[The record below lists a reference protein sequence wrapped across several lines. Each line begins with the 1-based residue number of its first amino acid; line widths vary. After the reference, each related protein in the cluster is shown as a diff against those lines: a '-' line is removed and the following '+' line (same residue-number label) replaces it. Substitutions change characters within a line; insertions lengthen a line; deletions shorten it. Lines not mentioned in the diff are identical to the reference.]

1 MPVLIENRQTVRR
14 VNRVRIRRI
23 LTEMMTQLG
32 CADQEVS
39 VLLVDDAGIR
49 TINRDYLGRDR
60 PTNVISFALREGA
73 DGALNP
79 HLLGDI
85 VVSVETAVSDAR
97 RARIKFTDELD
108 FLLIHGL
115 LHLLGFDHEGVS
127 STKAGEMK
135 ALEQRI
141 FYAFKGYE
149 IQ

>member
-1 MPVLIENRQTVRR
+1 VPVLIENRQTVRR

-23 LTEMMTQLG
+23 LTEVMALLG

-39 VLLVDDAGIR
+39 VLLVDDAGIQ

-60 PTNVISFALREGA
+60 PTNVMSFAIHEGEN
-73 DGALNP
+73 GAVNP
-79 HLLGDI
+79 SLLGDI
-85 VVSVETAVSDAR
+85 VVSVERAGSDAR
-97 RARIKFTDELD
+97 RAKIMFTDELD

-127 STKAGEMK
+127 ATKAREMK
-135 ALEQRI
+135 ALEQRT
-141 FYAFKGYE
+141 FRKLKGYE

>member
-1 MPVLIENRQTVRR
+1 VPVLIENRQTVRR

-60 PTNVISFALREGA
+60 PTNVISFALREGEN
-73 DGALNP
+73 GALNS

-85 VVSVETAVSDAR
+85 VVSVETAASDAR
-97 RARIKFTDELD
+97 RAKINFTDELD

-141 FYAFKGYE
+141 FYALKGYE

>member
-1 MPVLIENRQTVRR
+1 MPVLIESRQTVRR
-14 VNRVRIRRI
+14 INRVRIRRI
-23 LTEMMTQLG
+23 LTEALVLLG
-32 CADQEVS
+32 CSDHEVS
-39 VLLVDDAGIR
+39 VLLVDDIGIQ

-60 PTNVISFALREGA
+60 PTNVMSFAIREGEY
-73 DGALNP
+73 GALNP

-85 VVSVETAVSDAR
+85 VVSVETAASDAR
-97 RARIKFTDELD
+97 RAKINFTDELD

-141 FYAFKGYE
+141 FYALKGYE